1 MPLASPVLQ
10 PVQDVMIF
18 HLSLC
23 GPSEQPDTFTDRA
36 AAGGVEPLPGEA
48 APATPRTAATPL
60 RLLILEDQPD
70 DAELMLIELRRAGF
84 EPLWERVETEQEYL
98 ARLSPELQ
106 LILAD
111 YRLPRFDARRALQRL
126 QARGLDIPFIVVTG
140 AVDEETAVECLEQG
154 AADYVLKDRSL
165 RLGQAV
171 RRALAAREL
180 RDRERQAGD
189 ALREIEQRLAAER
202 RRADESTGRLIYE
215 QAVRAQ
221 REAAHRA
228 LLEKYQAR
236 SEFLATVSHELRTPL
251 SSIIGFAELLLTDAA
266 ADPAAAQQ
274 RRFLGNIY
282 DSGQH
287 LLSLINDI
295 LDLAKLEAG
304 RMELDP
310 AQLEVQAVLHA
321 AVETIR
327 PLAANKG
334 LTPVTRVA
342 PDVGTIYADERML
355 KQVLYNLLSNAVKF
369 TPQGGRVELTAH
381 LVSQAV
387 EIVVADTGIGIAPE
401 DQERIFEPFR
411 QLPSPRVWRHQG
423 TGLGLALTRRL
434 VEFQGG
440 RIWVESAPGEGSQFA
455 FTVPLRTA
463 PPPGD

>member
-1 MPLASPVLQ
+1 MPLASPILQ
-10 PVQDVMIF
+10 PVQDGLVF

-23 GPSEQPDTFTDRA
+23 GPSDQPDTPTDRA
-36 AAGGVEPLPGEA
+36 AAGGAEPLPGEA
-48 APATPRTAATPL
+48 SPATPRTAATPL
-60 RLLILEDQPD
+60 RLLILEDQQD

-111 YRLPRFDARRALQRL
+111 YRLPRFDAQRALQRL

-140 AVDEETAVECLEQG
+140 AIDEETAVECLEQG

-202 RRADESTGRLIYE
+202 RRADETTGRLIYE

-221 REAAHRA
+221 LEAAHRA

-266 ADPAAAQQ
+266 ADPAAAQP

-287 LLSLINDI
+287 LLSLINDM

-304 RMELDP
+304 RMELHP
-310 AQLEVQAVLHA
+310 SQLEVRAVLHA

-334 LTPVTRVA
+334 LTPVTGVE
-342 PDVGTIYADERML
+342 PDVGTIYADERRL

-369 TPQGGRVELTAH
+369 TPEGGRVELTAH

-387 EIVVADTGIGIAPE
+387 EIVVADSGIGIAPE